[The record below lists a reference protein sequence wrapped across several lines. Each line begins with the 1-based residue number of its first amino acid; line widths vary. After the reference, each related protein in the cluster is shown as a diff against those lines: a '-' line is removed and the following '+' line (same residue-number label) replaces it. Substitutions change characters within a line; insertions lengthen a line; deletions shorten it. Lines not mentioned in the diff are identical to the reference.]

1 MVLLPPVFCIAV
13 TNNSE
18 FWTHI
23 SNYALGI
30 SVELKL
36 PEFPR
41 SKIKIIIFSSKS
53 VSVFKF
59 PFLYTGAIIYMVIQ
73 TRNFSAGH

>member
-30 SVELKL
+30 SMELKS

-41 SKIKIIIFSSKS
+41 SKIKIIVFSSKP

-59 PFLYTGAIIYMVIQ
+59 SFLRAGAVM
-73 TRNFSAGH
+73 